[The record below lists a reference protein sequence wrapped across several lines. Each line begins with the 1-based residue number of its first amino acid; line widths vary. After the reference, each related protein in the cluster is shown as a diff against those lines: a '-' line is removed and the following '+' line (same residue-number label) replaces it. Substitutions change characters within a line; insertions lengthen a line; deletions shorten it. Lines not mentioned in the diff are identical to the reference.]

1 MLHKLHLR
9 SGPQSLLGR
18 EHPLT
23 RVALNAGGPHGM
35 GLAALDPFVWT
46 DFRRCPLWIVQHQ
59 LARSCGGRRSAQYSQ
74 RGHGGRGHASRMV
87 CVSHAECAYPRRG
100 VPCRQVVPQHSISR
114 VVLGLASSCSSGL
127 ANWSSETKNAQHFS
141 HVGGDVKIIVLTHS
155 AQCRYE
161 QTGGRIYV
169 CEIVPNSP
177 ADESREIRVG
187 DILLS
192 VDGQRVQGMQLDS
205 VNRLIA
211 GPVGSSVNV
220 EFQHEDG
227 STSRT
232 SLTRREVYR
241 R

>member
-1 MLHKLHLR
+1 M
-9 SGPQSLLGR
+9 
-18 EHPLT
+18 
-23 RVALNAGGPHGM
+23 
-35 GLAALDPFVWT
+35 
-46 DFRRCPLWIVQHQ
+46 
-59 LARSCGGRRSAQYSQ
+59 
-74 RGHGGRGHASRMV
+74 
-87 CVSHAECAYPRRG
+87 
-100 VPCRQVVPQHSISR
+100 
-114 VVLGLASSCSSGL
+114 
-127 ANWSSETKNAQHFS
+127 NAQRFS
-141 HVGGDVKIIVLTHS
+141 HVAGAVKPIILTQS
-155 AQCRYE
+155 VQCSYD

-169 CEIVPNSP
+169 CEIIPGSP
-177 ADESREIRVG
+177 ADESREVQVG